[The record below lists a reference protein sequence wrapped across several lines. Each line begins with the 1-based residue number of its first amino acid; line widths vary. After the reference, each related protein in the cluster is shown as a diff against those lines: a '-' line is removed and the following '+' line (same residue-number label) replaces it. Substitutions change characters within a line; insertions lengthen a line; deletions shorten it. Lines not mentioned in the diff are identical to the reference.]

1 MNEPAWA
8 PLRIADLLDRNAAR
22 APLAEALV
30 AGPVRLTHAALR
42 KQAQALARSLL
53 ALGLRRGDAVG
64 LLFANTAEWVTSFY
78 AAGLIGCVAVPLNTR
93 WRAAEMA
100 HALARA
106 ECRALLMADH
116 FLRQD
121 FSALLTEAEPGLLT
135 ALPGTALPLLR
146 HVVVAGEHVP
156 PAALPMA
163 SFRANQ
169 ATEAALCSAMALVTD
184 ADPLLVQFTSGTTA
198 APKGV
203 LLSQHNMIRNACAC
217 ALRLGV
223 RDTDRYLN
231 CRPFFHVAGST
242 LSLLV
247 CAATGACLVTPP
259 TFEAGAALQLLAE
272 ERCTITSGN
281 DSIFQLL
288 LAHPDFDRDRLH
300 LRGGWAAAGPQTM
313 RRIVEEMGVHDL
325 AWAYGLSEASPNVVL
340 SDYREPLDL
349 RIAGLALP
357 HPGIE
362 VRIADPETL
371 APLAVEGRGEIQLR
385 GWSVMQGYINDPEAT
400 ARAFTADGWL
410 RTGDLGS
417 LTLDGRLHLSG
428 RLKDVLRV
436 GGENVAP
443 AEVEEAL
450 LAHPLIAM
458 AQVVGVPDPRL
469 GEVPV
474 AFIRAMDGAL
484 LDPAEVLDWL
494 RPRLANFRLPR
505 RLWLVEDF
513 EAIGMTASGKVQ
525 KAPLRAEALARMG
538 QEAAA

>member
-1 MNEPAWA
+1 MTEIWA
-8 PLRIADLLDRNAAR
+8 PLRISDLLDRNATHFPA
-22 APLAEALV
+22 AEALV
-30 AGPVRLTHAALR
+30 AGPVRLSHAGLR
-42 KQAQALARSLL
+42 DEARAMARSLL

-64 LLFANTAEWVTSFY
+64 LLFANTAEWVVGFY
-78 AAGLIGCVAVPLNTR
+78 AAGLIGCISVPLNTR
-93 WRAAEMA
+93 WRANEIA
-100 HALARA
+100 HALRRA
-106 ECRALLMADH
+106 DCRALLMADR

-121 FSALLTEAEPGLLT
+121 FVALLAEAEPALLT

-146 HVVVAGEHVP
+146 HVVVTGTDVP
-156 PAALPMA
+156 AAALPMGA
-163 SFRANQ
+163 FRAAA
-169 ATEAALCSAMALVTD
+169 ATEAELEAAIAAVTD
-184 ADPLLVQFTSGTTA
+184 QDALLVQFTSGTTA
-198 APKGV
+198 FPKGV
-203 LLSQHNMIRNACAC
+203 LLSHQNMIRNASAC

-247 CAATGACLVTPP
+247 CAVTGACLVTPP
-259 TFEAGAALQLLAE
+259 TFEAGEALRLLATE
-272 ERCTITSGN
+272 QCTVTSGN
-281 DSIFQLL
+281 DSIFQLML
-288 LAHPDFDRDRLH
+288 THPDFIRDRLH
-300 LRGGWAAAGPQTM
+300 LRAGWAAAGPQTM
-313 RRIVEEMGVHDL
+313 RRIVDDLGIRDL

-362 VRIADPETL
+362 IRIADPDTL
-371 APLAVEGRGEIQLR
+371 APVPAERRGEIQVR
-385 GWSVMQGYINDPEAT
+385 GWSVMLGYVNDPEAT
-400 ARAFTADGWL
+400 ARAITADGWL

-417 LTLDGRLHLSG
+417 LTTDGRLHLSG

-450 LAHPLIAM
+450 LAHPMIAM
-458 AQVVGVPDPRL
+458 AQVVGVPDARL

-474 AFIRAMDGAL
+474 AFVRATDGAL
-484 LDPAEVLDWL
+484 LDPAAVLDWL
-494 RPRLANFRLPR
+494 RPRIANFRLPR

-513 EAIGMTASGKVQ
+513 ETIGMTASGKVQ
-525 KAPLRAEALARMG
+525 KGQLRTEALARMG
-538 QEAAA
+538 AEAPAA